1 MKKYILFGLTIFLT
15 TLIPIQVV
23 AQAEEWDAQKIAQ
36 MVGAMSWCTNNAAK
50 NTSEASVYQSA
61 RRAGTMALQKAI
73 TNGEIETNTGLNIL
87 KQVETEGKYS
97 DKKLDQELCQ
107 EIWQSVNESSIF
119 KN

>member
-15 TLIPIQVV
+15 ALRPIPVAAQV
-23 AQAEEWDAQKIAQ
+23 EEWDAQKIAQ

-61 RRAGTMALQKAI
+61 RRAGTMALEKAI
-73 TNGEIETNTGLNIL
+73 TNGDIDTNASLNIL
-87 KQVETEGKYS
+87 KQAEAEGKYY
-97 DKKLDQELCQ
+97 DKKLDHQLCQ